1 MCRVC
6 KESYPFT
13 ARSSWTGIE
22 AGEVFIAFRN
32 AAVLAAT
39 LLQSSRNLVE
49 SSTGPSFRSRYG
61 LGLSEG
67 RSSSGPESYFL
78 SQVRP
83 VLKLNVVNDGACQG
97 FIQLAE
103 ARLKCLDADA
113 LSSSP
118 ANIKKYNIA
127 TEEDVLH
134 LQSKPDFGS
143 ELSPQEAE
151 ELTCYLTAPHLAAP
165 LFVKFFCGDRVGCL
179 QSTELQALLESVI
192 FEALEWQN
200 EEPELDRVP
209 CLSREML
216 GTRLGAAM
224 EEAKFGGSLLTLLHK
239 LCDSVV
245 SRCCKDCG
253 DRMENLLLFCI
264 CISCRFMDMCIA
276 STSNSKGSVS
286 EELHALNALLRSK
299 ALVKL
304 RSWCHTA
311 KAERNLGRAVTLQC
325 YIALLNAV
333 TIQLSQLQTTADSSS
348 AIHEFFDS
356 SAFVVAWHKKMPA
369 TQVSDDS
376 KLFSSLVP
384 VCAVFGKLQS
394 LRSFLVGW
402 ANGLDVTSLNS
413 LCDGVASSSLFP
425 ATCKECSRWSTVSNA
440 PLLCSRKISSDH
452 PYPPSLYWTETITFP
467 GASSINLLFDPA
479 SSTQKD
485 RDIVTISYPG
495 CSSVIQYSGP
505 KGSTWPGVG
514 CPALN
519 IAGDTF
525 TIEFQSSLNPQALN
539 WGFELLAVAPV
550 CNASAQVLAEQYSEF
565 GVDFLMAQKSLEMTG
580 NVVDDARC
588 LLIDSENRQKIYQW
602 KVEHHVAQKGHP
614 GHSSAEPGLFQD
626 SMGHLQVCLQTS
638 ETFLLN
644 RTSQPIPILIQ
655 NHPDFQEAIGQNAS
669 FCTTVSRT
677 SHRLRLSVIG
687 IDGSCYD
694 LSSWTPLKP
703 AGIVGKGRGAKLVDV
718 ASEITSDDGTSSA
731 FNLPT
736 RTSSFSYCGHHFI
749 PYVRGSS
756 SVSHIFDDIIKQGH
770 EFVYC
775 ATNLDA
781 SDLQGLFLIEVS
793 PSRILIDAKVD
804 LSEVEGHPGS
814 WFEVRVQSGIM
825 QVFLLFEN
833 GRNMHRR
840 IVYCSNERYCLSSL
854 RKRVEKAKE
863 PPSTAR
869 RQEVGS
875 PFDGLFNENG
885 QIMSIP
891 GVGKLKHNYVSSL
904 SISRALTRPG
914 IDKAWPPA
922 AFADKGFPSDGVEEF
937 VSPQAMYGI
946 VPECLLDAYT
956 FWRTEKYIIRG
967 YLKSAKDK
975 FAQSLLIA
983 LTDNSC
989 ASVQKLLGY
998 QVVGHLVNPL
1008 MYDED
1013 VTGALKDLVRVV
1025 TVLDTSSHVLIWNAN
1040 TKITCVELPRLNI
1053 QFSLNKNGRLILDDH
1068 DDLSICLSPP
1078 SHMLQLLPDV
1088 AATRIVPLVNS
1099 QEQYFLLMPNFG
1111 LKKREVKACPF
1122 YTSLV
1127 IERSGSW
1134 YSSVQKRFFLY
1145 PVHSSFSY
1153 VEQPS
1158 LSAALYWSL
1167 VCFLAGNYSSA
1178 CKTLNSA
1185 CQSDVPFS
1193 QEQRWIIKNFPD
1205 AGLVNAFLQ

>member
-1 MCRVC
+1 
-6 KESYPFT
+6 
-13 ARSSWTGIE
+13 
-22 AGEVFIAFRN
+22 VFLAFRN

-39 LLQSSRNLVE
+39 MLQSTRNLVE
-49 SSTGPSFRSRYG
+49 SSSGHSFRHRYR
-61 LGLSEG
+61 LSEDRG
-67 RSSSGPESYFL
+67 SSGHESYFL

-83 VLKLNVVNDGACQG
+83 VLKLTEVNDGACSG

-103 ARLKCLDADA
+103 TRLKCLEADA

-118 ANIKKYNIA
+118 ANIKKYNIV

-134 LQSKPDFGS
+134 MQSRPNFGS

-151 ELTCYLTAPHLAAP
+151 ELTCYLTAPHIATP
-165 LFVKFFCGDRVGCL
+165 LFLKFFCGDRVGCL
-179 QSTELQALLESVI
+179 QSAEVQALLESVM

-200 EEPELDRVP
+200 QEPELDQVP
-209 CLSREML
+209 CLSRDLL
-216 GTRLGAAM
+216 GTRLGTAM
-224 EEAKFGGSLLTLLHK
+224 EEAKYGASVLTLLHK
-239 LCDSVV
+239 LCDNVV
-245 SRCCKDCG
+245 GRCCKDCG

-276 STSNSKGSVS
+276 SAPVS
-286 EELHALNALLRSK
+286 EELHLLNSLLRTK
-299 ALVKL
+299 ALAKL
-304 RSWCHTA
+304 RSWCHAA
-311 KAERNLGRAVTLQC
+311 KTERNLARAVTMQC
-325 YIALLNAV
+325 HIALLN
-333 TIQLSQLQTTADSSS
+333 TITISLSQHQSIADPSS
-348 AIHEFFDS
+348 AILEFFDS

-369 TQVSDDS
+369 TQVCDDS
-376 KLFSSLVP
+376 NVFSSPVP
-384 VCAVFGKLQS
+384 VRAVFGKLQS
-394 LRSFLVGW
+394 LRAFLVGW
-402 ANGLDVTSLNS
+402 ANGLDIHSLNS
-413 LCDGVASSSLFP
+413 LCDSLASSSLFP

-452 PYPPSLYWTETITFP
+452 PYPPSLYWTETVTFP
-467 GASSINLLFDPA
+467 GASSINILFDAA

-485 RDIVTISYPG
+485 RDVVTISYPG

-525 TIEFQSSLNPQALN
+525 TIEFQSSLNPQAVN

-550 CNASAQVLAEQYSEF
+550 CFASAQALVGEFSEF
-565 GVDFLMAQKSLEMTG
+565 GVDFLMAQKSLEMAG
-580 NVVDDARC
+580 NVTDDARRW
-588 LLIDSENRQKIYQW
+588 LMDSENRQKLKQW
-602 KVEHHVAQKGHP
+602 KIEHYVAQGHE
-614 GHSSAEPGLFQD
+614 GVNSAAEPGLFQD
-626 SMGHLQVCLQTS
+626 SMGHLQVSLQTA
-638 ETFLLN
+638 ETFLMN
-644 RTSQPIPILIQ
+644 RTSQPIPMLIQ

-687 IDGSCYD
+687 TDGSCYD
-694 LSSWTPLKP
+694 LSSWSPLKP
-703 AGIVGKGRGAKLVDV
+703 AGIVGKGRGAKLLDV
-718 ASEITSDDGTSSA
+718 ASEMASDDGTCSA

-736 RTSSFSYCGHHFI
+736 RTSSFSYCGYNFI
-749 PYVRGSS
+749 PYVRGSRAA
-756 SVSHIFDDIIKQGH
+756 SHIFDDVFKQGH

-775 ATNLDA
+775 ATDLDA
-781 SDLQGLFLIEVS
+781 SDLSGLFLIEVS

-814 WFEVRVQSGIM
+814 WFEARVQSGIM

-840 IVYCSNERYCLSSL
+840 IVYCSDERYCLSSL
-854 RKRVEKAKE
+854 HKRVQKAKE
-863 PPSTAR
+863 PPTTAR
-869 RQEVGS
+869 EQEVGS
-875 PFDGLFNENG
+875 PFDGLFNEKG
-885 QIMSIP
+885 QMMSIP
-891 GVGKLKHNYVSSL
+891 GVGKLKHNNVSSL
-904 SISRALTRPG
+904 SISRALSRPG

-922 AFADKGFPSDGVEEF
+922 AFADKGFPTDGVEEF

-946 VPECLLDAYT
+946 VPECLLDTHA
-956 FWRTEKYIIRG
+956 FWRTGKCIIRG
-967 YLKSAKDK
+967 YLKGQRDK
-975 FAQSLLIA
+975 FAVSLLIT
-983 LTDNSC
+983 LSDNTC
-989 ASVQKLLGY
+989 ASIQKLSGHE
-998 QVVGHLVNPL
+998 VVGQLVNPL
-1008 MYDED
+1008 ACDED
-1013 VTGALKDLVRVV
+1013 STGALKDLVRVI
-1025 TVLDTSSHVLIWNAN
+1025 TVLDTSSHVLIWTAN
-1040 TKITCVELPRLNI
+1040 SKITSVELPRLHI
-1053 QFSLNKNGRLILDDH
+1053 QFSLHRDGRLMLDDH

-1078 SHMLQLLPDV
+1078 LHMLQLLPDV
-1088 AATRIVPLVNS
+1088 AATRMLPLVNS

-1122 YTSLV
+1122 YTGLV
-1127 IERSGSW
+1127 VERSSSW
-1134 YSSVQKRFFLY
+1134 YNSVQKRFFLY

-1167 VCFLAGNYSSA
+1167 VCFLTSNYSSA

-1205 AGLVNAFLQ
+1205 AGLLLWCEADVFCDFCFD